1 MWLHSSCCSE
11 RAGKGEALPPASV
24 NGRFAG
30 LTACA
35 IACRLHRDDR
45 QAVMGHAVLV
55 SRLPP
60 FATQKA
66 TAGAHALLQGMTA
79 PSRVPCSLSALRG
92 SQEGRV
98 RRCRGPGTD
107 GSPLL
112 RLLPAA
118 LFLEG
123 LVTDAAGVGVAADQH
138 LCRLWLHMLE
148 AR

>member
-1 MWLHSSCCSE
+1 MT
-11 RAGKGEALPPASV
+11 SV
-24 NGRFAG
+24 SGRFAG

-35 IACRLHRDDR
+35 IACRLHRDNR
-45 QAVMGHAVLV
+45 SAVMRHAVLV
-55 SRLPP
+55 SRVPP
-60 FATQKA
+60 FANQISM
-66 TAGAHALLQGMTA
+66 TAAHALLQAMKA
-79 PSRVPCSLSALRG
+79 RSRAPCSLSALRG

-98 RRCRGPGTD
+98 WRCQGPGAD
-107 GSPLL
+107 SSPLL